1 MGFSRYHFSLE
12 PQQEIE
18 FIVSEEATYED
29 VYTNDTDLVNII
41 KNRFPIFLRQGLTDE
56 NFVNTVREI
65 VVHRESI
72 AALKEIA
79 RDNISERFA
88 LQWKYG
94 STVASP
100 QIVDGKVQPRSLIP
114 KSISDKIDF
123 LLDLQNKKRDNVKL
137 ITTQK
142 ESIQKIFV
150 NQNRLRENIKLLEKW
165 NDSDLVK
172 RYLRDFD
179 LQEDVLN
186 NTNVRISQLEA
197 EDVRIGEAIQHLK
210 LEIVND
216 AKRELE
222 SLTQV
227 SDKNT
232 KFSFKSEKKNKFREI
247 RRSNTKS

>member
-1 MGFSRYHFSLE
+1 
-12 PQQEIE
+12 
-18 FIVSEEATYED
+18 
-29 VYTNDTDLVNII
+29 
-41 KNRFPIFLRQGLTDE
+41 
-56 NFVNTVREI
+56 
-65 VVHRESI
+65 
-72 AALKEIA
+72 
-79 RDNISERFA
+79 
-88 LQWKYG
+88 
-94 STVASP
+94 
-100 QIVDGKVQPRSLIP
+100 
-114 KSISDKIDF
+114 
-123 LLDLQNKKRDNVKL
+123 
-137 ITTQK
+137 
-142 ESIQKIFV
+142 
-150 NQNRLRENIKLLEKW
+150 
-165 NDSDLVK
+165 
-172 RYLRDFD
+172 